1 MLKLVSLRVLHFEL
15 GHVVPGFVLVGF
27 KVQLY
32 DGTVPDGERL
42 PLLHDF
48 ESLGLEGGWDGV
60 FLLWGRL
67 LVFGLAG

>member
-15 GHVVPGFVLVGF
+15 RYVVPGFVLVGF

-32 DGTVPDGERL
+32 DGTVPDGECL

-48 ESLGLEGGWDGV
+48 ESLGLEGSWDGV